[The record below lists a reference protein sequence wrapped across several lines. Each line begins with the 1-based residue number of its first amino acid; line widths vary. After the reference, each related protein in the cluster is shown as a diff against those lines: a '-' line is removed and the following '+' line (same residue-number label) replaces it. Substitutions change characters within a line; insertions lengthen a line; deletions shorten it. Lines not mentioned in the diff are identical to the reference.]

1 MPLGVTEFIKNLK
14 KSRLVA
20 NCPNCSKEF
29 SLSKA
34 LLFDGT
40 VQFPETAEITRK
52 EWEKRLEDR
61 LSALKDLKKKTKER
75 SETGALSSGVG
86 KILEKILPAHKNF
99 DMVSADWRFLN
110 DPIDIIE
117 FEGLANNKIKH
128 ISFMDVKTGNGKL
141 QPNQKQIRDAINDHK
156 VKWRYL

>member
-1 MPLGVTEFIKNLK
+1 MSPNVTNFIKNLK
-14 KSRLVA
+14 NSRLIT

-40 VQFPETAEITRK
+40 VQFPETAEITK
-52 EWEKRLEDR
+52 TEWEKNLENR
-61 LSALKDLKKKTKER
+61 LSKLKELRKKTAER
-75 SETGALSSGVG
+75 SKTGAISSGAG

-99 DMVSADWRFLN
+99 DMVSADWRFLEE
-110 DPIDIIE
+110 PIDIIE
-117 FEGLANNKIKH
+117 FQGLSNNNIDH
-128 ISFMDVKTGNGKL
+128 ITFMDIKTGKSPL
-141 QPNQKQIRDAINDHK
+141 QQNQKQIRDVVNDHK